1 MYIERVPNRNSRPAI
16 LLREGWREG
25 KKVCKRTLANLSDWP
40 SQKVEALRRVLRDE
54 PLAAPEDAF
63 AIERSWPH
71 GHVEAVLQVIGRIGL
86 DKLIGAQRTRER
98 DLVLAMIV
106 ERLIEPCSKLATTRM
121 WHSTT
126 LAQLLAV
133 EDADEEE
140 LYAAM
145 DWLLERQGRIEQRL
159 AARHLAEGQQV
170 LYDVSSSDYEGHTCP
185 LVPFGHRRDGQR
197 GKPIVV
203 YGVLSDVPGRPV
215 AVQVY
220 PGNTG
225 DPSTVADQVQK
236 LKGRFALERV
246 VLVGDRGLLAQT
258 QIEVLRTHPGIGW
271 ISALRSEKVRKLVEE
286 KHLQL
291 SLFDER
297 NLAEI
302 HSKDFPDERLVACFN
317 PLLAAER
324 GRQREDLVAAT
335 EQALEKIQAEV
346 GRRSKTPLSAARI
359 GQKVGKVINRHQVGK
374 HFEVAIEDGHFS
386 FCRRTEAIQREA
398 ELDGL
403 SVIRTSE
410 PKQNLSAEDTVRSY
424 KNLAQV
430 ERAFRTLK
438 GMDLRIRPIH
448 HRGEERVRAH
458 IFLCLLAYY
467 VEWHMRQALSSLLFD
482 DELLCVERKHRD
494 PVAPAKP
501 STSARKKKS
510 ARETEEGLPI
520 HSFAT
525 LMAEL
530 GTRCRH
536 LCRMHSDPDSP
547 AFFMDT
553 LPTPLQTRALDLIR
567 SFPVTG
573 S

>member
-25 KKVCKRTLANLSDWP
+25 KKVCKRTLANLSDGP

-71 GHVEAVLQVIGRIGL
+71 GPVEAVLQVIGQIGL
-86 DKLIGAQRTRER
+86 DQLIGTQRTRER

-159 AARHLAEGQQV
+159 AARHLEEGQQV
-170 LYDVSSSDYEGHTCP
+170 LYDVSRSYYEGHTCP
-185 LVPFGHRRDGQR
+185 LVQFGHSRDGKR
-197 GKPIVV
+197 GTPIVV

-246 VLVGDRGLLAQT
+246 VLVGDRGMLTQT

-324 GRQREDLVAAT
+324 GRQRADRVAAP
-335 EQALEKIQAEV
+335 EQALEKI
-346 GRRSKTPLSAARI
+346 
-359 GQKVGKVINRHQVGK
+359 
-374 HFEVAIEDGHFS
+374 
-386 FCRRTEAIQREA
+386 
-398 ELDGL
+398 
-403 SVIRTSE
+403 
-410 PKQNLSAEDTVRSY
+410 
-424 KNLAQV
+424 
-430 ERAFRTLK
+430 
-438 GMDLRIRPIH
+438 
-448 HRGEERVRAH
+448 
-458 IFLCLLAYY
+458 
-467 VEWHMRQALSSLLFD
+467 
-482 DELLCVERKHRD
+482 
-494 PVAPAKP
+494 
-501 STSARKKKS
+501 
-510 ARETEEGLPI
+510 
-520 HSFAT
+520 
-525 LMAEL
+525 
-530 GTRCRH
+530 
-536 LCRMHSDPDSP
+536 
-547 AFFMDT
+547 
-553 LPTPLQTRALDLIR
+553 RALGGAKR
-567 SFPVTG
+567 R
-573 S
+573 

>member
-1 MYIERVPNRNSRPAI
+1 MYVEVVPNRSSRPAI

-40 SQKVEALRRVLRDE
+40 AQKVAALRRVLKDE
-54 PLAAPEDAF
+54 PLVAPEEAF

-71 GHVEAVLQVIGRIGL
+71 GHVEAALETIRRIGL
-86 DKLIGAQRTRER
+86 DKLIGTKRTRER

-106 ERLIEPCSKLATTRM
+106 ERLIAPCSKLATTRM

-126 LAQLLAV
+126 LAQLLEV
-133 EDADEEE
+133 EEADEDE

-145 DWLLERQGRIEQRL
+145 DWLLERQSRIEKRL
-159 AARHLAEGQQV
+159 AARHLDEGHQV
-170 LYDVSSSDYEGHTCP
+170 LYDVSSSYYEGHTCP
-185 LVPFGHRRDGQR
+185 LVRFGHSRDGKR

-203 YGVLSDVPGRPV
+203 YGVLTDVPGRPV

-246 VLVGDRGLLAQT
+246 ILVGDRGMLTQT
-258 QIEVLRTHPGIGW
+258 QIEVLKTHPGIGW
-271 ISALRSEKVRKLVEE
+271 ISALRSEKVRQLADE

-302 HSKDFPDERLVACFN
+302 RSASFPDERLVACFN
-317 PLLAAER
+317 PLLAEE
-324 GRQREDLVAAT
+324 RQRKRNELLDAT
-335 EQALEKIQAEV
+335 EQLLTKVRSEV
-346 GRRSKTPLSAARI
+346 QRRTKTPLSAAQI
-359 GQKVGKVINRHQVGK
+359 GQKVGKVINRHKMGK
-374 HFEVAIEDGHFS
+374 HFEVSIGDGHLSFMRRSEAIE
-386 FCRRTEAIQREA
+386 REA

-403 SVIRTSE
+403 YVIRTSE
-410 PKQNLSAEDTVRSY
+410 PQQALSAEDTVRSY

-482 DELLCVERKHRD
+482 DEALPVERKRRD

-501 STSARKKKS
+501 SASAKKKKTQ
-510 ARETEEGLPI
+510 RETEDGLPI
-520 HSFAT
+520 HSFTT
-525 LMAEL
+525 LIAEL

-536 LCRMHSDPDSP
+536 RCRLKSDPGSP

-553 LPTPLQTRALDLIR
+553 LPTPLQIRVLELIR
-567 SFPVTG
+567 LFPVTG

>member
-40 SQKVEALRRVLRDE
+40 AQKVEALRRVLRDE
-54 PLAAPEDAF
+54 PLTAPEDAF

-71 GHVEAVLQVIGRIGL
+71 GHVEAVLETIRQIGL
-86 DKLIGAQRTRER
+86 DKLLGTKRTRER
-98 DLVLAMIV
+98 DLVLAMIA
-106 ERLIEPCSKLATTRM
+106 ERLIAPCSKLATTRM

-145 DWLLERQGRIEQRL
+145 DWLLERQGRIEKRL
-159 AARHLAEGQQV
+159 AARHLGEGQQV
-170 LYDVSSSDYEGHTCP
+170 LYDVSSSYYEGHTCP
-185 LVPFGHRRDGQR
+185 LVQFGHSRDGKR

-236 LKGRFALERV
+236 LKGRFGLERV
-246 VLVGDRGLLAQT
+246 VLVGDRGMLTQT
-258 QIEVLRTHPGIGW
+258 QVEVLKTHPGIGW
-271 ISALRSEKVRKLVEE
+271 ISALRSEKVRQLVDE

-302 HSKDFPDERLVACFN
+302 SSKDFSGERLVACFN
-317 PLLAAER
+317 PLLAEER
-324 GRQREDLVAAT
+324 RRKRNELLDAT
-335 EQALEKIQAEV
+335 ENLLEKIRSEV
-346 GRRSKTPLSAARI
+346 QRRTKTPLSAAQI
-359 GQKVGKVINRHQVGK
+359 GQKVGKVINRHKVGK
-374 HFEVAIEDGHFS
+374 HFEVTIEDGHFS
-386 FCRRTEAIQREA
+386 FCRRTEAIKREA
-398 ELDGL
+398 ALDGL
-403 SVIRTSE
+403 YVIRTSE
-410 PKQNLSAEDTVRSY
+410 SKQNLSADDTVRSY

-482 DELLCVERKHRD
+482 DELLSVERKQRD

-501 STSARKKKS
+501 SSSARKKKS

-520 HSFAT
+520 HSFVT

-536 LCRMHSDPDSP
+536 LCRMNSDPDSP

-553 LPTPLQTRALDLIR
+553 LPTPLQTRALELIQ